1 MTKTATKYATPDQ
14 IAECWMLA
22 KQGSHAYIDND
33 DARAYVATHFKLRK
47 TIARAN
53 ALMYKARYEWELS
66 NLLEEDGCDDSP
78 HFDRSFAYCMDA
90 AKVRDE
96 AVNMVAEVNDIDRNT
111 YEWLRFTYLYNLA
124 TI

>member
-1 MTKTATKYATPDQ
+1 MTKTATKYATPEQ
-14 IAECWMLA
+14 IAECWMLS

-33 DARAYVATHFKLRK
+33 DARAYVATHFKLRQ

-78 HFDRSFAYCMDA
+78 HFDKSFAYCMEA

-96 AVNMVAEVNDIDRNT
+96 AVNMIAEVNDIDRDT
-111 YEWLRFTYLYNLA
+111 YEWLRFTYLYDLA